1 MLFCSYLA
9 AVRADDVPAAKSVA
23 RLLRPPVIALSGKLL
38 RLCLPLMPGFPVYY
52 AVFIRAP
59 FSAAQAGAF
68 GYFHFADHRKLHTMM
83 RTHYCG
89 QLNETLADQEIT
101 LCGWVH
107 RRRDHGGVIFLD
119 IRDREG
125 LAQVVFDPD
134 REETF
139 ALADSVRSEYVVR
152 IRGKVRA
159 RPAGAVNPNMAS
171 GAIEV
176 LGYELEV
183 LNQAETPP
191 FPLNEY
197 SDVGEETRLRY
208 RFIDLRRPE
217 MAAKLKLRSQIT
229 SSIRRYL
236 DENGFLDVETPI
248 LTRATPEGA
257 RDYLVPS
264 RTHPGHFFALPQS
277 PQLFKQLLMVSG
289 FDRYYQIAKCFRDE
303 DLRADRQ
310 PEFTQIDIETSF
322 LDEADIMGL
331 TEGMIRQ
338 LFKQVLDVDLGD
350 FPHMTFEEA
359 MRRYGS
365 DKPDLR
371 NPLELVDVADQ
382 LAGVEFKV
390 FSGPANDPKG
400 RVAALRVPGG
410 ASMPRKQI
418 DDYTKFVGIYGAKG
432 LAYIKVNERAKGLE
446 GLQSPIVKFIPEE
459 NLEVILDRVGA
470 VDGDLVFFGADKAKI
485 VSEALGALR
494 IKLGTDL
501 ELLTSEWAPLWV
513 VDFPMFEENDDG
525 SLSAL
530 HHPFTAP
537 KCSPEEL
544 QAEPATALS
553 RAYDMVLNG
562 TELGG
567 GSIRIHS
574 KEMQQAVFNILGISA
589 EEQQEKFG
597 FLLDALKFGAP
608 PHGGLAFGLDRLV
621 MLVTGAQSIREVI
634 AFPKTQSAACVMTQ
648 APGLVDQKALREL
661 NIRLREQAKVE

>member
-1 MLFCSYLA
+1 
-9 AVRADDVPAAKSVA
+9 
-23 RLLRPPVIALSGKLL
+23 
-38 RLCLPLMPGFPVYY
+38 
-52 AVFIRAP
+52 
-59 FSAAQAGAF
+59 
-68 GYFHFADHRKLHTMM
+68 MM
-83 RTHYCG
+83 RSHYCG
-89 QLNETLADQEIT
+89 QLNESLDGQEIT

-134 REETF
+134 RAETF
-139 ALADSVRSEYVVR
+139 AKADRVRSEYVVKLT
-152 IRGKVRA
+152 GKVRLRPEGA
-159 RPAGAVNPNMAS
+159 RNANMAS

-183 LNQAETPP
+183 LNEAETPP

-197 SDVGEETRLRY
+197 TDVGEETRLRY

-217 MAAKLKLRSQIT
+217 MAEKLKLRSRIT

-264 RTHPGHFFALPQS
+264 RTHPGSFFALPQS
-277 PQLFKQLLMVSG
+277 PQLFKQLLMVAG

-322 LDEADIMGL
+322 LDEKDIMDI
-331 TEGMIRQ
+331 TETMVRN
-338 LFKQVLDVDLGD
+338 LFKEVLDVEFGEL
-350 FPHMTFEEA
+350 PHMTLAEA
-359 MRRYGS
+359 MRRFGS

-371 NPLELVDVADQ
+371 IPLELVDVEDQ
-382 LAGVEFKV
+382 LKDVDFKV
-390 FSGPANDPKG
+390 FAGPANDPKC

-432 LAYIKVNERAKGLE
+432 LAYIKVNERAAGVE
-446 GLQSPIVKFIPEE
+446 GLQSPIVKNIPLD
-459 NLEVILDRVGA
+459 NINVILDRVGA
-470 VDGDLVFFGADKAKI
+470 VDGDIVFFGADKTKI

-494 IKLGTDL
+494 IKLGHDL
-501 ELLTSEWAPLWV
+501 NLLTCQWAPLWV

-525 SLSAL
+525 SLTAM
-530 HHPFTAP
+530 HHPFTSP
-537 KCSPEEL
+537 KCGPDEL
-544 QAEPATALS
+544 KANPGAALS

-567 GSIRIHS
+567 GSIRIHD
-574 KEMQQAVFNILGISA
+574 KKMQQAVFEVLGISA
-589 EEQQEKFG
+589 EEQEEKFG

-621 MLVTGAQSIREVI
+621 MLMTGASSIREVI
-634 AFPKTQSAACVMTQ
+634 AFPNTQSAADVMTQ
-648 APGLVDQKALREL
+648 APGAVDAKALREL
-661 NIRLREQAKVE
+661 HIRLREQPKAE